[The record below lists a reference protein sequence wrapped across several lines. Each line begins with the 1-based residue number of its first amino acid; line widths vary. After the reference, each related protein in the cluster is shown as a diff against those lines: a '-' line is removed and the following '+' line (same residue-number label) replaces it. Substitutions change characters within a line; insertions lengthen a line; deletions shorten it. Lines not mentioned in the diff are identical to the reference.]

1 MTFLIIGVIILV
13 IILFL
18 VSVSISNPTEKR
30 IEIEKQALLKKLS
43 TTKIQAEVD
52 NNHRIFKDSME
63 IVGKTNNINTMLSR
77 KKDLLNIFDWY
88 ENMRLSG
95 VPVTISSSSGREIDR
110 IYFFEYLN
118 NNLIR
123 LIEYNYQE
131 YIMTISLLQTDKAKD
146 NRTIKML
153 ELLELCRDNL
163 GSAQNIHE
171 TAEKI
176 DYYKNMIEDLYSDFY
191 KQ

>member
-1 MTFLIIGVIILV
+1 M
-13 IILFL
+13 
-18 VSVSISNPTEKR
+18 
-30 IEIEKQALLKKLS
+30 
-43 TTKIQAEVD
+43 
-52 NNHRIFKDSME
+52 
-63 IVGKTNNINTMLSR
+63 
-77 KKDLLNIFDWY
+77 
-88 ENMRLSG
+88 
-95 VPVTISSSSGREIDR
+95 
-110 IYFFEYLN
+110 
-118 NNLIR
+118 
-123 LIEYNYQE
+123 IEYNYQE
-131 YIMTISLLQTDKAKD
+131 YIKAIPLLKTDKAKD

>member
-30 IEIEKQALLKKLS
+30 IEIEKQVLLKKLS

-77 KKDLLNIFDWY
+77 EKDLLNIFDWY

-131 YIMTISLLQTDKAKD
+131 YIKAIPLLKTDKAKD

>member
-13 IILFL
+13 IILFW

-30 IEIEKQALLKKLS
+30 IEIEKQVLLKKLS

-77 KKDLLNIFDWY
+77 EKDLLNIFDWY

-131 YIMTISLLQTDKAKD
+131 YIKAIPLLKTDKAKD